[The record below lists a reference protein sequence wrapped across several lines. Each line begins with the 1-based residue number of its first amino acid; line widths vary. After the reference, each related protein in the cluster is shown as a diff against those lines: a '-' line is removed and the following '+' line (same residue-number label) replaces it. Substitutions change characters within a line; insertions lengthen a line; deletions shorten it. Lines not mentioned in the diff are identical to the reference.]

1 MKLFCRKIK
10 DLIFAVSIASLSIF
24 IACSGSDRDLDDPAL
39 ITADSLRQS
48 GIDNDSIEWY
58 ITEYGIENVITEET
72 GIRYALTKEGNGEI
86 PDYNDIVSVEYTG
99 KFLDNKV
106 FDTTIEEVAIEAGI
120 DVSGRVYTPMRFNFT
135 QDGSGISTSYLAQ
148 FRVGLNKILSMTD
161 ENDVRIFSKGSK
173 ALLFMP
179 SAVAYGVRGDQYY
192 DQYEDNIPPN
202 TVLIFEFT
210 LVTFRP

>member
-1 MKLFCRKIK
+1 MK
-10 DLIFAVSIASLSIF
+10 DLVFVASIVSLSIF
-24 IACSGSDRDLDDPAL
+24 IACSGSDRDLDDPAQ

-58 ITEYGIENVITEET
+58 ITEYGIENVITEDT
-72 GIRYALTKEGNGEI
+72 GIRYALTKEGNGET

-99 KFLDNKV
+99 MFLNNKV
-106 FDTTIEEVAIEAGI
+106 FDTTIEDVAIDAGI
-120 DVSGRVYTPMRFNFT
+120 DVAGRIYTPLRFNFT
-135 QDGSGISTSYLAQ
+135 KDGSGISSSFLAQ
-148 FRVGLNKILSMTD
+148 FRNGLNKILSMTD
-161 ENDVRIFSKGSK
+161 DNDVRIFSKGSK

-179 SAVAYGVRGDQYY
+179 SAVAYGVRGDQFY

-202 TVLIFEFT
+202 TVLIFEFK

>member
-1 MKLFCRKIK
+1 MRLFCRKMK
-10 DLIFAVSIASLSIF
+10 DLVFVASIVSLSIF
-24 IACSGSDRDLDDPAL
+24 IACSGSDRDLDDPAQ

-58 ITEYGIENVITEET
+58 ITEYGIENVITEDT
-72 GIRYALTKEGNGEI
+72 GIRYALTKEGNGET

-99 KFLDNKV
+99 MFLNNKV
-106 FDTTIEEVAIEAGI
+106 FDTTIEDVAIDAGI
-120 DVSGRVYTPMRFNFT
+120 DVAGRIYTPLRFNFT
-135 QDGSGISTSYLAQ
+135 KDGSGISSSFLAQ
-148 FRVGLNKILSMTD
+148 FRNGLNKILSMTD
-161 ENDVRIFSKGSK
+161 DNDVRIFSKGSK

-179 SAVAYGVRGDQYY
+179 SAVAYGVRGDQFY

-202 TVLIFEFT
+202 TVLIFEFK

>member
-1 MKLFCRKIK
+1 MRLFCRKIK
-10 DLIFAVSIASLSIF
+10 DLVFVAIIASLSVF
-24 IACSGSDRDLDDPAL
+24 VACSSSDRDLADPAL
-39 ITADSLRQS
+39 ITADSLIQS

-58 ITEYGIENVITEET
+58 ITEYGIENVIAEDT

-99 KFLDNKV
+99 KFLNNKV
-106 FDTTIEEVAIEAGI
+106 FDTTIEDIAVDAGI
-120 DVSGRVYTPMRFNFT
+120 DIEGRVYTPLRFNFT
-135 QDGSGISTSYLAQ
+135 QDGSGISSSFLPQ
-148 FRVGLNKILSMTD
+148 FRNGLKKVLSMTD
-161 ENDVRIFSKGSK
+161 DNDARIFTKGSK